1 MGAFNPN
8 VLALDALLLT
18 DREHRLSA
26 EEERAAEIPGA
37 NIVPPPKHDPSQY
50 FSSARSNQ
58 GESNE
63 LLWERFWWI
72 LSFADPLL
80 WL

>member
-1 MGAFNPN
+1 MLAFNPN

-18 DREHRLSA
+18 DREHWVSA
-26 EEERAAEIPGA
+26 EEERGTEIPGA

-58 GESNE
+58 GGSKE

-72 LSFADPLL
+72 VSFADPLL
-80 WL
+80 CL

>member
-1 MGAFNPN
+1 MLAFNPN
-8 VLALDALLLT
+8 VLTLDALLLT
-18 DREHRLSA
+18 DREHRVSA

-50 FSSARSNQ
+50 FFSARSNQ

-63 LLWERFWWI
+63 LLSERFGWI
-72 LSFADPLL
+72 VSFADPLL